1 MQVTMKGIMW
11 GAVGTIATTAL
22 GKIVESVFEVS
33 LISPAILTLWGWIKG
48 LWGWLGSD
56 VAMPVWLILLL
67 CLAGLSAVVVIGVLV
82 YVNYFEEGEG
92 EELPEDAPL
101 THDQLNVFVA
111 IGKAYQDGHHLGL
124 EEILEHSQLSRIAA
138 QRALDHL
145 CNAGLIRPARS
156 RFGTQH
162 ADLTPQGQDYY
173 LELERE
179 NGWGATR

>member
-1 MQVTMKGIMW
+1 MHKTVKTVVGIILT
-11 GAVGTIATTAL
+11 AAITKAT
-22 GKIVESVFEVS
+22 ESLFDVS
-33 LISPAILTLWGWIKG
+33 IFKPVILTLWGWIQG
-48 LWGWLGSD
+48 LWDWLGSD

-92 EELPEDAPL
+92 EEMPEDAPL
-101 THDQLNVFVA
+101 THDQLKVFVA

-124 EEILEHSQLSRIAA
+124 EEILEYSQLSRIAA

-145 CNAGLIRPARS
+145 CDVGLIRPAKS

-162 ADLTPQGQDYY
+162 ADLTTLGQDRY

-179 NGWGATR
+179 NGWGAAR